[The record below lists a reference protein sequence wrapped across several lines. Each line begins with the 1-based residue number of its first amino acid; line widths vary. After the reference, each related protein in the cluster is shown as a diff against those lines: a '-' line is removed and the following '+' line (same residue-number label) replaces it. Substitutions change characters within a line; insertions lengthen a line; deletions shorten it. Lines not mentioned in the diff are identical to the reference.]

1 MTLSMHQMIRDAKRD
16 MPDHW
21 WRQMIKTVFSGPCG
35 RAMQS
40 NLANVEFCVCSDF
53 MVTALFVSNQDN
65 TNLKYSDD
73 VTEHAHRAS
82 LFAAQLPQPLRNAI
96 PEAWT
101 TDRVELRRSLNKMQ
115 LQQVL
120 AGILLP

>member
-1 MTLSMHQMIRDAKRD
+1 MIRDAKRD

-21 WRQMIKTVFSGPCG
+21 WRQMIKTVCSGPCV

-53 MVTALFVSNQDN
+53 IVVALFVHDEDK
-65 TNLKYSDD
+65 TNLKYPDD
-73 VTEHAHRAS
+73 AAENTHLAS
-82 LFAAQLPQPLRNAI
+82 LFVAELPQPLRNAI

-101 TDRVELRRSLNKMQ
+101 TGSVELRR
-115 LQQVL
+115 
-120 AGILLP
+120 